1 MKIRKYL
8 SKRLQVLVLAGM
20 VTFSAFGTAQAADTI
35 NLTLEESIQM
45 ALDNNRT
52 IKESVSD
59 VDYAR
64 WTLRQARRTSGFNL
78 SWSGQATTLSGA
90 SAREAQHAYDQ
101 GLSSVRYDRNFY
113 NSFSL
118 SFPLYTGGRIE
129 NNIEA
134 AELGVDAADLTLEAT
149 RQNIKATT
157 TSAYYRILQCRNLIK
172 VQQER
177 VETLSA
183 HLSNVNAQYR
193 VGTVAKSDVLR
204 SQVELAEA
212 QQNLVTAQ
220 NDYDVAVATFN
231 NIVGLPTNTIVNA
244 SDDLKYIKY
253 DLNLEECTRYAL
265 THRPD
270 GIAANRNVSK
280 ARANMQA
287 MKAGYRPTVSA
298 VASRA
303 FAGDKPFNT
312 NHTSSDSIAVGISA
326 SWNIFDNFVTEAQVQ
341 QAKAMLRKA
350 EQLEMQTM
358 EQIQLDV
365 QTYYL
370 NLLAAE
376 KNIYTTHTAVDQAQE
391 DYKIAQVRYSA
402 GVGTNVDVMDA
413 ESSLI
418 SAQTTYITSLF
429 NYNTSK
435 AMLDQAMGV
444 MVELDVTPY
453 QPGEIPNVIP
463 VQPSKDTSQNMT
475 AEQAAMPKSEGLQ
488 GQRRAE
494 QIDAAQENAAI
505 AAESAVRKGEN
516 DLHPIEIP
524 KADRSEPGTIQP
536 IQLPRADRP
545 TSPAQR
551 SVPGTNGPETTA
563 EAEIAEA
570 TRSY

>member
-1 MKIRKYL
+1 MKIRKYV
-8 SKRLQVLVLAGM
+8 SKRLKALVLAGL
-20 VTFSAFGTAQAADTI
+20 VCFSTLGTAQAADTI

-52 IKESVSD
+52 IKQSVSD
-59 VDYAR
+59 VDSAR
-64 WTLRQARRTSGFNL
+64 WALHQARRNSGFNL
-78 SWSGQATTLSGA
+78 SWSGQATTLSGY
-90 SAREAQHAYDQ
+90 SAREAQHAYEQ

-177 VETLSA
+177 VETLTA
-183 HLSNVNAQYR
+183 HLNNVNAQYR

-220 NDYDVAVATFN
+220 NNYDVAVATFN
-231 NIVGLPTNTIVNA
+231 NIVGLPTDTIVNA
-244 SDDLKYIKY
+244 SDDLKYVKY
-253 DLNLEECTRYAL
+253 ELNLEECTEYAL

-270 GIAANRNVSK
+270 GIAANRNVSR

-287 MKAGYRPTVSA
+287 TKAGYRPQVAA
-298 VASRA
+298 VANRA
-303 FAGDKPFNT
+303 FAGDKLFGT
-312 NHTSSDSIAVGISA
+312 NHTSSDSIAVGVSA

-341 QAKAMLRKA
+341 QAKAALRKA

-429 NYNTSK
+429 DYNTSK

-444 MVELDVTPY
+444 KVELDVAPY
-453 QPGEIPNVIP
+453 QKGEIPSVVP
-463 VQPSKDTSQNMT
+463 VRASADTSQNMT
-475 AEQAAMPKSEGLQ
+475 AEQASMTKDEKYQSEN
-488 GQRRAE
+488 RSVAANTAE
-494 QIDAAQENAAI
+494 ENAAI
-505 AAESAVRKGEN
+505 AAQSAERKGATS
-516 DLHPIEIP
+516 LHPVEIP
-524 KADRSEPGTIQP
+524 KADRSEPGRIQP
-536 IQLPRADRP
+536 VQLPRAERP

-551 SVPGTNGPETTA
+551 SVPGPGAGPEATA

-570 TRSY
+570 TR

>member
-8 SKRLQVLVLAGM
+8 SKRLQALVLAGM
-20 VTFSAFGTAQAADTI
+20 MTFSAFGTAQAADTI
-35 NLTLEESIQM
+35 ILTLDESIQM

-52 IKESVSD
+52 IKQSSSD
-59 VDYAR
+59 ADDAR
-64 WTLRQARRTSGFNL
+64 WALHEARRASGFTL

-90 SAREAQHAYDQ
+90 SAREAQHAYEQ

-118 SFPLYTGGRIE
+118 AFPLYTGGKIE
-129 NNIEA
+129 NNIQA

-172 VQQER
+172 VQHER

-212 QQNLVTAQ
+212 QQHLVTAQ
-220 NDYDVAVATFN
+220 NNYDVAVATFN
-231 NIVGLPTNTIVNA
+231 NIVGLPTDTIVNA
-244 SDDLKYIKY
+244 KDDLKYIKY
-253 DLNLEECTRYAL
+253 DLNLEACTRYAL

-270 GIAANRNVSK
+270 GIAANRAVGQ
-280 ARANMQA
+280 ARAAMQA
-287 MKAGYRPTVSA
+287 EKSGYRPTVSA
-298 VASRA
+298 VANRV
-303 FAGDKPFNT
+303 FAGGRPFKT
-312 NHTSSDSIAVGISA
+312 DHTSSDSIAVGLSA
-326 SWNIFDNFVTEAQVQ
+326 NWNIFDNFVTEARVQ
-341 QAKAMLRKA
+341 RAKSRLRKA
-350 EQLEMQTM
+350 EQVEMQTM

-365 QTYYL
+365 QTQYL

-429 NYNTSK
+429 DYNTSK
-435 AMLDQAMGV
+435 ALLDQAMGV
-444 MVELDVTPY
+444 KVELDVAPY
-453 QPGEIPNVIP
+453 QPGDIPTVVP

-475 AEQAAMPKSEGLQ
+475 AEQASMPKSESSRVVSREQ
-488 GQRRAE
+488 
-494 QIDAAQENAAI
+494 QIDAAEENMVI
-505 AAESAVRKGEN
+505 AAQSAERQGSE
-516 DLHPIEIP
+516 LHPVEIP
-524 KADRSEPGTIQP
+524 KADRSEPGTIHP
-536 IQLPRADRP
+536 IQLPRADR
-545 TSPAQR
+545 TSTPAQR
-551 SVPGTNGPETTA
+551 SVPGGAGPEQTA
-563 EAEIAEA
+563 EAEIEEA
-570 TRSY
+570 TRGN